1 MWTVKVEV
9 AMWTAILFLIIGAT
23 FVAIA
28 WWVEGPRLKRLARSR
43 RAMQAGLGRDHGK
56 GGPAE

>member
-1 MWTVKVEV
+1 MWTVV
-9 AMWTAILFLIIGAT
+9 LFLIIGAS

-43 RAMQAGLGRDHGK
+43 RAMGVERGRD
-56 GGPAE
+56 

>member
-9 AMWTAILFLIIGAT
+9 AMWTTILFLIIGAT
-23 FVAIA
+23 FLAIA

-43 RAMQAGLGRDHGK
+43 RALGAEPGRDHGE
-56 GGPAE
+56 GM